1 MSVLTATKD
10 NHLNTILGL
19 SGSGKGGE
27 IAWAEFEKPDG
38 TKISYWYYKK
48 DSELV
53 IEKLNKSKI

>member
-1 MSVLTATKD
+1 
-10 NHLNTILGL
+10 LNTILGL